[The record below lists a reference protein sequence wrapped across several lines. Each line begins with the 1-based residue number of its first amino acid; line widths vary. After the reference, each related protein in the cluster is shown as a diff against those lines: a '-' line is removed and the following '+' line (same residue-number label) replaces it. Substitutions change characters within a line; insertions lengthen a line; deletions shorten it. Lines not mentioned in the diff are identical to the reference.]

1 MKFSSFQTLPV
12 ILNVW
17 PPDEIRIGE
26 TTCISAFLFK
36 MKLCCFSSRDELN
49 SSRWRAFF
57 ALCGVTRGRSMYLEI
72 KLYILLSFDK
82 VTDLFEQ
89 SVDAFFQKVENLLN
103 LLSFRSKSNHFLYR
117 MIVFLIV
124 ASESSFI
131 LHIFCSDQPGKQVG
145 CM

>member
-17 PPDEIRIGE
+17 PRDEIRIGE

-49 SSRWRAFF
+49 SSRWRVFF
-57 ALCGVTRGRSMYLEI
+57 ALCGITRGRSMYLEI

-82 VTDLFEQ
+82 VRHLFEQ
-89 SVDAFFQKVENLLN
+89 SVHAFSQKVENLLN
-103 LLSFRSKSNHFLYR
+103 LLSFLSKSNLFLYAL
-117 MIVFLIV
+117 IFFLIL
-124 ASESSFI
+124 ASESSFF
-131 LHIFCSDQPGKQVG
+131 LYTFFSDQPGKQVG